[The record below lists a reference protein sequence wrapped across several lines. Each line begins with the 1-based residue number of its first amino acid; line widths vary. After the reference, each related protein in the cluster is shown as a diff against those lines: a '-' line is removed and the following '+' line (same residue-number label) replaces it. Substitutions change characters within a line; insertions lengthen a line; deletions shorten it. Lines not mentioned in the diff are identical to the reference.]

1 MGLVL
6 DKPLQALT
14 CLLKHVEPIGSI
26 MQSQAALS
34 AVYAVVALLRGL
46 TFESNWCI
54 SHTRTGKSL
63 ESKQEDLA
71 WDLSSSRVRGLG
83 DGRYRQ
89 GRCVEH
95 GKGSHHDS

>member
-54 SHTRTGKSL
+54 SHTHTQDSADL
-63 ESKQEDLA
+63 ES
-71 WDLSSSRVRGLG
+71 
-83 DGRYRQ
+83 
-89 GRCVEH
+89 
-95 GKGSHHDS
+95 